1 MANSGHGGARAGA
14 GRRKGS
20 ITKRTREIAEKA
32 LAEGI
37 SPLEMMLKA
46 MRALDA
52 DGQIEKAGDMA
63 SKAAPYMHARLA
75 SVEHSGKDGGA
86 LTVQIVRYTDS

>member
-1 MANSGHGGARAGA
+1 L
-14 GRRKGS
+14 
-20 ITKRTREIAEKA
+20 TKRTRDIAEKA

-46 MRALDA
+46 MRELYDKG
-52 DGQIEKAGDMA
+52 DIEKAGDMA

-75 SVEHSGKDGGA
+75 SIEHSGKDGGA
-86 LTVQIVRYTDS
+86 LTVQIVRYTDT